1 MTSRRRLGLVA
12 AAATLFAA
20 FPLSTI
26 FQRWTWFIQCIIVV
40 GLVAGAA
47 ALARTLRAPVWAQA
61 AAMGGALLAA
71 LTWIFPAADGGQ
83 ILGVIPT
90 DRTFE
95 HFGALLNQA
104 GADMRE
110 KGIPVEDSD
119 GLLFL
124 TALGVGGV
132 AVLVDLFS
140 VALRRPALAGLPMLA
155 IYSVPVAVHIDS
167 VPAIPFIVGAIG
179 FLWLLVSDNVDRVR
193 RFGRRFTGDGRDVDL
208 WEPSPL
214 AAAGRRL
221 AAVGVIAA
229 IALPVAVPG
238 MTTGLLDRFGPAGN
252 GSGTGTGPGGNQ
264 VNLWALLQGELNRD
278 DEFVMLEVRTG
289 DASPGYLRFG
299 VADVLSADGFRNR
312 APGLRS
318 SASSLPDPRRTAPQ
332 SVTWVEGQAR
342 IKVVSFDM
350 QLLPVYSQP
359 LTTNLDSAWQ
369 YDSAMQVIYTNRT
382 STRKRQYDFT
392 YVRPELTP
400 EALRT
405 AQPLAAEHPVQ
416 RDHTRLPGR
425 VPQIEEKVA
434 QLTRGLVNPYDK
446 VRAIYNE
453 FSYENGYE
461 YSLETKQDT
470 SGSAII
476 AFLTNKK
483 GFCVQYA
490 AALAWMVRAAGIP
503 ARVAFG
509 FTRGSQREGDVS
521 KLTNFNL
528 HAWTEVYF
536 DKFGWVPFDATP
548 GTFIRGAVRP
558 AYAPDVYSRDPEGS
572 TNPSANPGAT
582 ASAGAG
588 SGEER
593 DRPLSEEDQQAG
605 AGGTT
610 PADPRW
616 PGYLVI
622 GGALLLLLLVSP
634 ALRRLALR
642 RRRRPT
648 LARAARVAGADGGA
662 GAPDEPRVPD
672 EPRIV
677 VGDGAETARARRDA
691 HAAWD
696 ELVDTMV
703 DLRLPVDPSET
714 PRTTAER
721 IIRDTMLPQ
730 AASADARLLGLA
742 EERARYA
749 REPLGTDRLGSA
761 LRAVR
766 RALVQRVSL
775 RTRLRAMLLPPSVLQ
790 RWRAVAVTRS
800 TQTITMLAQARDSV
814 LRVFSPRRLLPSRR

>member
-12 AAATLFAA
+12 AAATLLAA

-26 FQRWTWFIQCIIVV
+26 FQRWTWFIQCIICV

-47 ALARTLRAPVWAQA
+47 ALARTLRAPVWAQV
-61 AAMGGALLAA
+61 AAMAGALLAG

-124 TALGVGGV
+124 TVLGVGGV

-155 IYSVPVAVHIDS
+155 IYSVPVAVHINS
-167 VPAIPFIVGAIG
+167 VPAIPFIVGATG

-221 AAVGVIAA
+221 AAVGVVAA
-229 IALPVAVPG
+229 IALPVAIPG

-264 VNLWALLQGELNRD
+264 VNLWALLQDQLNRN
-278 DEFVMLEVRTG
+278 DEFVMLEVRSA
-289 DASPGYLRFG
+289 DPNPGYLRFG

-312 APGLRS
+312 APSLRS
-318 SASSLPDPRRTAPQ
+318 SASRLPDPRRTAPQ
-332 SVTWVEGQAR
+332 SVAWTEGQAR
-342 IKVVSFDM
+342 VRAVNFNM

-382 STRKRQYDFT
+382 TTQKRVYDFT

-405 AQPLAAEHPVQ
+405 ASPLPATDPVQ
-416 RDHTRLPGR
+416 QQYTRLPSR
-425 VPQIEEKVA
+425 VALIEERVA
-434 QLTRGLVNPYDK
+434 DLTRGLANPYDK
-446 VRAIYNE
+446 VRALYNQ
-453 FSYENGYE
+453 FSSENGYQ
-461 YSLETKQDT
+461 YSLETQQDT
-470 SGSAII
+470 SGSAIV
-476 AFLTNKK
+476 AFLTNKT

-509 FTRGSQREGDVS
+509 FTRGSQSESDVA

-548 GTFIRGAVRP
+548 STYIRGAVRP
-558 AYAPDVYSRDPEGS
+558 AYAPDVYPPDAENPTDPS
-572 TNPSANPGAT
+572 VSPGAT
-582 ASAGAG
+582 ASPGAG
-588 SGEER
+588 PGEER
-593 DRPLSEEDQQAG
+593 DRPLSEEDQEG
-605 AGGTT
+605 GGGGTT

-622 GGALLLLLLVSP
+622 GSALLLLLLVSP
-634 ALRRLALR
+634 ALRRVGLR

-648 LARAARVAGADGGA
+648 PARAVRVAGAGG
-662 GAPDEPRVPD
+662 GPDAPDG
-672 EPRIV
+672 PRIV
-677 VGDGAETARARRDA
+677 VGDGPEAAHARRDA

-696 ELVDTMV
+696 ELVDTLV
-703 DLRLPVDPSET
+703 DLRLPVDPAET

-721 IIRDTMLPQ
+721 IIRDSMLPQ

-749 REPLGTDRLGSA
+749 REPLVTDRLASA
-761 LRAVR
+761 LRSVR
-766 RALVQRVSL
+766 RALVERVSL

-790 RWRAVAVTRS
+790 RWRAVSVARS

>member
-1 MTSRRRLGLVA
+1 
-12 AAATLFAA
+12 
-20 FPLSTI
+20 
-26 FQRWTWFIQCIIVV
+26 
-40 GLVAGAA
+40 
-47 ALARTLRAPVWAQA
+47 
-61 AAMGGALLAA
+61 
-71 LTWIFPAADGGQ
+71 
-83 ILGVIPT
+83 
-90 DRTFE
+90 
-95 HFGALLNQA
+95 
-104 GADMRE
+104 
-110 KGIPVEDSD
+110 
-119 GLLFL
+119 
-124 TALGVGGV
+124 
-132 AVLVDLFS
+132 
-140 VALRRPALAGLPMLA
+140 
-155 IYSVPVAVHIDS
+155 
-167 VPAIPFIVGAIG
+167 GAIG

-221 AAVGVIAA
+221 AAVGVVAA

-252 GSGTGTGPGGNQ
+252 GSGMGTGPGGNH

-278 DEFVMLEVRTG
+278 DEFVMVEVRSADTN
-289 DASPGYLRFG
+289 PGYLRFG
-299 VADVLSADGFRNR
+299 VADVLSPDGFRNR
-312 APGLRS
+312 MPSLRS
-318 SASSLPDPRRTAPQ
+318 SASNLPDPRRSAPQ
-332 SVTWVEGQAR
+332 SVTWVEGRAR
-342 IKVVSFDM
+342 VKAVSFNM

-359 LTTNLDSAWQ
+359 LTTNLDSVWQ

-382 STRKRQYDFT
+382 TTRGRQYDFT
-392 YVRPELTP
+392 YVRPEYTP

-405 AQPLAAEHPVQ
+405 AQPLATNDTIQ
-416 RDHTRLPGR
+416 RQYTTLPSK
-425 VPQIEEKVA
+425 VPLIEEKV
-434 QLTRGLVNPYDK
+434 QELTRGLVNPYDK
-446 VRAIYNE
+446 VRALYNH
-453 FSYENGYE
+453 FSSKNGYQ
-461 YSLETKQDT
+461 YSLETRQDT
-470 SGSAII
+470 SGNAMVD
-476 AFLTNKK
+476 FLTNKT

-490 AALAWMVRAAGIP
+490 AALAWMVRVADIP

-548 GTFIRGAVRP
+548 GTYIRGALRP
-558 AYAPDVYSRDPEGS
+558 PYAPDVYSRDPES
-572 TNPSANPGAT
+572 SVNPSASPGA
-582 ASAGAG
+582 AG
-588 SGEER
+588 SGGVNPDEEPGK
-593 DRPLSEEDQQAG
+593 RPLNEEDQGAG
-605 AGGTT
+605 AGGIT

-622 GGALLLLLLVSP
+622 GGALLLFLLASP

-648 LARAARVAGADGGA
+648 PARAVRVTGPDAG
-662 GAPDEPRVPD
+662 PDAPD

-696 ELVDTMV
+696 ELVDTLV
-703 DLRLPVDPSET
+703 DLRLPVDPVET
-714 PRTTAER
+714 PRTTTER
-721 IIRDTMLPQ
+721 IIRDTMLSQ
-730 AASADARLLGLA
+730 AVSVDARLLGMA

-749 REPLGTDRLGSA
+749 REPLGTDRLAPA

-766 RALVQRVSL
+766 RALVERVSW

-790 RWRAVAVTRS
+790 RWRAVSLTRS